1 MADKEI
7 PTWSDARLRGAT
19 FVYIAALFAA
29 LGGLLFGYD
38 TGVISGALIFI
49 KREFGLTTAAEEI
62 VVSGV
67 LLGAT
72 LGAIVGGKAADI
84 FGRRRVLLV
93 TAAIFGIGA
102 LASAMAPSPAILI
115 VSRTVLG
122 LAIGLASTNVPVY
135 LSEVA
140 PPHVRGWIVSLF
152 QLAVTVGIL
161 VAYLTDYAFA
171 GVEGWRWMLGLA
183 VVPALVFG
191 TGMFFLPETP
201 RWLIRGG
208 HHESA
213 HRVLVR
219 IRKQADVNLEIEEI
233 KLSLAQQT
241 ESGRWTDL
249 LRRQVRPALLVGLG
263 LAVFQQITGINT
275 VIYYAPKILQAAGF
289 NSASGAI
296 LATVGV
302 GVVNVGMTIIAMF
315 LVDRAGRRPLLL
327 VGIAGLIVTLTAL
340 GLSFQ
345 ISNPSGQLAWIAVI
359 CLMGYVASFAIS
371 LGPIFWLLIAEIYPL
386 KIRGLAE
393 GMAATFNWGSNLIVS
408 LTFLTFGRE
417 TWRELNVSPLCVCL
431 GGVVALRLL
440 SRSGNERAH
449 FGRDRS
455 ILASRSSFSPNDR
468 PHFLKAQGRSSSCS
482 HAPVA
487 RPLTARGL

>member
-72 LGAIVGGKAADI
+72 LGAIAGGKAADL

-140 PPHVRGWIVSLF
+140 PPHVRGWVVSLF
-152 QLAVTVGIL
+152 QLAVTIGIV

-171 GVEGWRWMLGLA
+171 GIEGWRWMLGLA

-201 RWLIRGG
+201 RWLIHRG
-208 HHESA
+208 HHEVA

-219 IRKQADVNLEIEEI
+219 IRDVADVNIEIDEI
-233 KLSLAQQT
+233 KTSLAQQT
-241 ESGRWTDL
+241 ESGHWTDL
-249 LRRQVRPALLVGLG
+249 LRRQVRPALVVGLG
-263 LAVFQQITGINT
+263 LAIFQQITGINT

-296 LATVGV
+296 LATAGV
-302 GVVNVGMTIIAMF
+302 GVVNVSMTIIAMF

-327 VGIAGLIVTLTAL
+327 VGIAGMIVTLGAL
-340 GLSFQ
+340 GLSFR

-359 CLMGYVASFAIS
+359 CLSGYVSSFAIS
-371 LGPIFWLLIAEIYPL
+371 LGPIFWLIIAEIYPL
-386 KIRGLAE
+386 KIRGLVE
-393 GMAATFNWGSNLIVS
+393 GMAATFIWGSNLIVS
-408 LTFLTFGRE
+408 LTFLTLLE
-417 TWRELNVSPLCVCL
+417 KL
-431 GGVVALRLL
+431 GASSTFLL
-440 SRSGNERAH
+440 YS
-449 FGRDRS
+449 
-455 ILASRSSFSPNDR
+455 LASVASWLFAYYLVTETKGHTFEEIEAFWR
-468 PHFLKAQGRSSSCS
+468 AGRHSRQMASRV
-482 HAPVA
+482 P
-487 RPLTARGL
+487 

>member
-1 MADKEI
+1 MADKE
-7 PTWSDARLRGAT
+7 TAALRDALRGT
-19 FVYIAALFAA
+19 KFVYIAASFAA

-49 KREFGLTTAAEEI
+49 KREFGLTTVAEEI

-72 LGAIVGGKAADI
+72 LGAIVGGKAADL

-102 LASAMAPSPAILI
+102 LASAMAPSPTVLI
-115 VSRTVLG
+115 VSRVVLG

-140 PPHVRGWIVSLF
+140 PPHARGWVVSLF
-152 QLAVTVGIL
+152 QLAVTVGIV

-183 VVPALVFG
+183 VAPALIFG

-201 RWLIRGG
+201 RWL
-208 HHESA
+208 
-213 HRVLVR
+213 
-219 IRKQADVNLEIEEI
+219 EIEEI
-233 KLSLAQQT
+233 KASLAQQT
-241 ESGRWTDL
+241 EGGHWTDL
-249 LRRQVRPALLVGLG
+249 LRRHVRPALVVGLG

-275 VIYYAPKILQAAGF
+275 VIYYAPKILQTAGF

-327 VGIAGLIVTLTAL
+327 VGIAGMIITLGAL
-340 GLSFQ
+340 GLSFR

-393 GMAATFNWGSNLIVS
+393 GTAATFNWGSNLIVS
-408 LTFLTFGRE
+408 LTFLTLVEKLGASSTFLLYAFASVASWLFAYYFVPETKGSTLEQIEAFWRVRHRARERGGR
-417 TWRELNVSPLCVCL
+417 
-431 GGVVALRLL
+431 
-440 SRSGNERAH
+440 
-449 FGRDRS
+449 
-455 ILASRSSFSPNDR
+455 FS
-468 PHFLKAQGRSSSCS
+468 
-482 HAPVA
+482 
-487 RPLTARGL
+487 

>member
-7 PTWSDARLRGAT
+7 APLSGAHLRGT
-19 FVYIAALFAA
+19 RFVYVAASFAA

-49 KREFGLTTAAEEI
+49 KREFGLTTTAEEV

-72 LGAIVGGKAADI
+72 IGAIFGGKAADL

-102 LASAMAPSPAILI
+102 LASAVAASPTILI
-115 VSRTVLG
+115 ISRVVLG

-140 PPHVRGWIVSLF
+140 PPHARGWVVSLF
-152 QLAVTVGIL
+152 QLAVTVGIV

-171 GVEGWRWMLGLA
+171 GVVEGWRWMLGLA
-183 VVPALVFG
+183 VAPALVFG

-208 HHESA
+208 HHEVA

-219 IRKQADVNLEIEEI
+219 IRELGDVNVEIEEI
-233 KLSLAQQT
+233 KASLARQT
-241 ESGRWTDL
+241 EGGHWTDL
-249 LRRQVRPALLVGLG
+249 LRRQVRPALFVGVG

-275 VIYYAPKILQAAGF
+275 VIYYAPKILQTAGF

-296 LATVGV
+296 LATVGI
-302 GVVNVGMTIIAMF
+302 GVVNVAMTIIAMF

-327 VGIAGLIVTLTAL
+327 VGIAGMIITLGVL
-340 GLSFQ
+340 GLSFR

-393 GMAATFNWGSNLIVS
+393 GTAATFNWASNLIVS
-408 LTFLTFGRE
+408 LTFLTLVEKLGASSTFLLYAFASVASWLFAYYFVPETKGRTLE
-417 TWRELNVSPLCVCL
+417 QIEALWRARH
-431 GGVVALRLL
+431 GVRQATPRI
-440 SRSGNERAH
+440 S
-449 FGRDRS
+449 
-455 ILASRSSFSPNDR
+455 
-468 PHFLKAQGRSSSCS
+468 
-482 HAPVA
+482 
-487 RPLTARGL
+487 

>member
-1 MADKEI
+1 MAGTRIATLAE
-7 PTWSDARLRGAT
+7 AHLRGPR
-19 FVYIAALFAA
+19 FVFIAALFAA

-72 LGAIVGGKAADI
+72 IGAIIGGKAADF

-102 LASAMAPSPAILI
+102 LTSAIAPSPAILI
-115 VSRTVLG
+115 VSRVVLG

-140 PPHVRGWIVSLF
+140 PARARGWVVSLF
-152 QLAVTVGIL
+152 QLAVTIGI
-161 VAYLTDYAFA
+161 VIAYLTDYAFA
-171 GVEGWRWMLGLA
+171 GMEGWRWMLGLA

-208 HHESA
+208 QHEVA
-213 HRVLVR
+213 HRVLIR
-219 IRKQADVNLEIEEI
+219 IRELADVDVEIEEI
-233 KLSLAQQT
+233 KASLAQQT
-241 ESGRWTDL
+241 ESGRWVDL
-249 LRRQVRPALLVGLG
+249 LSQQVRPALIVGLG
-263 LAVFQQITGINT
+263 LAIFQQITGINT

-296 LATVGV
+296 LATAGV

-327 VGIAGLIVTLTAL
+327 VGIAGMIVTLGML
-340 GLSFQ
+340 GLSFR
-345 ISNPSGQLAWIAVI
+345 ISNQSVQLAWIAVI

-371 LGPIFWLLIAEIYPL
+371 LGPIFWLMIAEIYPL

-393 GMAATFNWGSNLIVS
+393 GMAATFNWGSNLLVS
-408 LTFLTFGRE
+408 LTFLTLVEKLGASSTFLLYAFASVASWLFAYYLVPETKGRTLE
-417 TWRELNVSPLCVCL
+417 EIEAFWRT
-431 GGVVALRLL
+431 
-440 SRSGNERAH
+440 
-449 FGRDRS
+449 DR
-455 ILASRSSFSPNDR
+455 RHRQMPN
-468 PHFLKAQGRSSSCS
+468 
-482 HAPVA
+482 
-487 RPLTARGL
+487 

>member
-1 MADKEI
+1 MSDKEI
-7 PTWSDARLRGAT
+7 ATLTYRHVRGT
-19 FVYIAALFAA
+19 GFVYIAALFAA

-49 KREFGLTTAAEEI
+49 KREFGLTTTAEEV

-72 LGAIVGGKAADI
+72 IGAIIGGKAADL

-93 TAAIFGIGA
+93 TAAIFAIGA
-102 LASAMAPSPAILI
+102 LASAAAPSPGILI
-115 VSRTVLG
+115 VSRVVLG

-140 PPHVRGWIVSLF
+140 PAHARGWIVSLF
-152 QLAVTVGIL
+152 QLAVTVGIV

-171 GVEGWRWMLGLA
+171 DIEGWRWMLGLA
-183 VVPALVFG
+183 VAPAVVFG

-208 HHESA
+208 HHEVA

-219 IRKQADVNLEIEEI
+219 IRELADVTVEIEEI
-233 KLSLAQQT
+233 KASLAQQS
-241 ESGRWTDL
+241 ESGHWTDL
-249 LRRQVRPALLVGLG
+249 LSRRVRPALVVGLG
-263 LAVFQQITGINT
+263 LAIFQQVTGINT
-275 VIYYAPKILQAAGF
+275 VIYYAPRILQTAGF
-289 NSASGAI
+289 NSVSGAI

-302 GVVNVGMTIIAMF
+302 GIVNVAMTILAMF
-315 LVDRAGRRPLLL
+315 LVDRAGRRPLLFA
-327 VGIAGLIVTLTAL
+327 GIAGMIITLCVL
-340 GLSFQ
+340 GLNFR
-345 ISNPSGQLAWIAVI
+345 ISSASGQLAWIAVI

-393 GMAATFNWGSNLIVS
+393 GTAATFNWASNLIVS
-408 LTFLTFGRE
+408 LTFLRLVETLGASSTFLLYAVASVASWLFAYYLVPETKGRTLE
-417 TWRELNVSPLCVCL
+417 QIEAFWRAGRPSRKWPAGFSSLSARDC
-431 GGVVALRLL
+431 ALR
-440 SRSGNERAH
+440 
-449 FGRDRS
+449 
-455 ILASRSSFSPNDR
+455 
-468 PHFLKAQGRSSSCS
+468 
-482 HAPVA
+482 
-487 RPLTARGL
+487 

>member
-1 MADKEI
+1 MAGTRIATLAE
-7 PTWSDARLRGAT
+7 AHLRGPR
-19 FVYIAALFAA
+19 FVFIAALFAA

-72 LGAIVGGKAADI
+72 IGAIIGGKAADF

-102 LASAMAPSPAILI
+102 LTSAIAPSPAILI
-115 VSRTVLG
+115 VSRVVLG

-140 PPHVRGWIVSLF
+140 PAHARGWVVSLF
-152 QLAVTVGIL
+152 QLAVTIGI
-161 VAYLTDYAFA
+161 VIAYLTDYAFA
-171 GVEGWRWMLGLA
+171 GMEGWRWMLGLA

-191 TGMFFLPETP
+191 AGMFFLPETP

-208 HHESA
+208 QHEVA
-213 HRVLVR
+213 HRVLIR
-219 IRKQADVNLEIEEI
+219 IRELADVDVEIEEI
-233 KLSLAQQT
+233 KASLAQQT
-241 ESGRWTDL
+241 ESGRWVDL
-249 LRRQVRPALLVGLG
+249 LSQQVRPALIVGLG
-263 LAVFQQITGINT
+263 LAIFQQITGINT

-296 LATVGV
+296 LATAGV

-327 VGIAGLIVTLTAL
+327 VGIAGMIVTLGML
-340 GLSFQ
+340 GLSFR
-345 ISNPSGQLAWIAVI
+345 ISNQSVQLAWIAVI

-371 LGPIFWLLIAEIYPL
+371 LGPIFWLMIAEIYPL

-393 GMAATFNWGSNLIVS
+393 GMAATFNWGSNLLVS
-408 LTFLTFGRE
+408 LTFLTLVEKLGASSTFLLYAFASVASWLFAYYLVPETKGRTLE
-417 TWRELNVSPLCVCL
+417 EIEAFWRT
-431 GGVVALRLL
+431 
-440 SRSGNERAH
+440 
-449 FGRDRS
+449 DR
-455 ILASRSSFSPNDR
+455 RHRQMPN
-468 PHFLKAQGRSSSCS
+468 
-482 HAPVA
+482 
-487 RPLTARGL
+487 

>member
-7 PTWSDARLRGAT
+7 APLRGAHLRGT
-19 FVYIAALFAA
+19 RFVYVAASFAA

-49 KREFGLTTAAEEI
+49 KREFGLTTAAEEV

-72 LGAIVGGKAADI
+72 IGAIFGGKAADL

-102 LASAMAPSPAILI
+102 LASAVAPSPTILI
-115 VSRTVLG
+115 VSRVVLG

-140 PPHVRGWIVSLF
+140 PPHARGWVVSLF
-152 QLAVTVGIL
+152 QLAVTVGIV

-171 GVEGWRWMLGLA
+171 GIEGWRWMLGLA

-208 HHESA
+208 HHEVA
-213 HRVLVR
+213 QRVLVR
-219 IRKQADVNLEIEEI
+219 IRELPDVSVEIEEI
-233 KLSLAQQT
+233 KASLAQQA
-241 ESGRWTDL
+241 ESGHWTDL
-249 LRRQVRPALLVGLG
+249 LRRQVRPAMVVGLG
-263 LAVFQQITGINT
+263 LAIFQQITGINT
-275 VIYYAPKILQAAGF
+275 VIYYAPRILQSAGF

-302 GVVNVGMTIIAMF
+302 GVVNVGMTIVAMF

-327 VGIAGLIVTLTAL
+327 VGIAGMIITLGAL
-340 GLSFQ
+340 GLSFR
-345 ISNPSGQLAWIAVI
+345 ISNPSGQLAWISVI

-393 GMAATFNWGSNLIVS
+393 GTAATFNWASNLIVS
-408 LTFLTFGRE
+408 LTFLTLVEKLGASSTFLLYAVASVASWVFAYCFVPETKGRSLE
-417 TWRELNVSPLCVCL
+417 QIEAFWRERHH
-431 GGVVALRLL
+431 GHR
-440 SRSGNERAH
+440 
-449 FGRDRS
+449 
-455 ILASRSSFSPNDR
+455 
-468 PHFLKAQGRSSSCS
+468 
-482 HAPVA
+482 
-487 RPLTARGL
+487 TAA

>member
-1 MADKEI
+1 MGHKE
-7 PTWSDARLRGAT
+7 
-19 FVYIAALFAA
+19 IAALRDAHLRGTRFVYVAASFAA

-49 KREFGLTTAAEEI
+49 KREFGLTTLAEEI

-72 LGAIVGGKAADI
+72 LGAIVGGKAADL

-102 LASAMAPSPAILI
+102 LASAVAPSPSVLI
-115 VSRTVLG
+115 VSRVVLG

-140 PPHVRGWIVSLF
+140 PPHARGWVVSLF
-152 QLAVTVGIL
+152 QLAVTVGIV

-183 VVPALVFG
+183 VAPALVFG

-201 RWLIRGG
+201 RWLVRRGQ
-208 HHESA
+208 HEVA

-219 IRKQADVNLEIEEI
+219 IRELPDVNIEIEEI
-233 KLSLAQQT
+233 KASLAQQA
-241 ESGRWTDL
+241 ESGHWTDL
-249 LRRQVRPALLVGLG
+249 LRRQVRPALVVGLG

-275 VIYYAPKILQAAGF
+275 VIYYAPRILQTAGL

-302 GVVNVGMTIIAMF
+302 GVVNVGMTILAMF

-327 VGIAGLIVTLTAL
+327 VGMAGMIITLGVL
-340 GLSFQ
+340 GLSFRY
-345 ISNPSGQLAWIAVI
+345 PSGQLAWIAVI

-393 GMAATFNWGSNLIVS
+393 GTAATFNWASNLVVS
-408 LTFLTFGRE
+408 LTFLTLVE
-417 TWRELNVSPLCVCL
+417 KL
-431 GGVVALRLL
+431 GASSTFFLY
-440 SRSGNERAH
+440 A
-449 FGRDRS
+449 
-455 ILASRSSFSPNDR
+455 LASVASWIFAYYFVPET
-468 PHFLKAQGRSSSCS
+468 KGRTLEQIEAFWRAR
-482 HAPVA
+482 HRARRTVA
-487 RPLTARGL
+487 RFS

>member
-1 MADKEI
+1 MPDKEI
-7 PTWSDARLRGAT
+7 AASRDALRGT
-19 FVYIAALFAA
+19 KFVYIAASFAA

-72 LGAIVGGKAADI
+72 LGAIVGGKAADL

-93 TAAIFGIGA
+93 TATIFGIGA
-102 LASAMAPSPAILI
+102 LASAVAPSPAILI
-115 VSRTVLG
+115 VSRIVLG

-140 PPHVRGWIVSLF
+140 PPHARGWVVSLF
-152 QLAVTVGIL
+152 QLAVTVGIV

-208 HHESA
+208 HHEVA
-213 HRVLVR
+213 RRVLVR
-219 IRKQADVNLEIEEI
+219 IREFSDINVEIEEI
-233 KLSLAQQT
+233 KASLAQQT
-241 ESGRWTDL
+241 ESGHWTDL
-249 LRRQVRPALLVGLG
+249 FRRQVRPALIVGLG
-263 LAVFQQITGINT
+263 LAIFQQITGINT
-275 VIYYAPKILQAAGF
+275 VIYYAPTILQTAGF

-302 GVVNVGMTIIAMF
+302 GVVNVVMTVVAMF
-315 LVDRAGRRPLLL
+315 FVDRAGRRPLLL
-327 VGIAGLIVTLTAL
+327 VGIAGMIVTLGVL
-340 GLSFQ
+340 GLSFR
-345 ISNPSGQLAWIAVI
+345 ISNPSGQLAWIAVL

-393 GMAATFNWGSNLIVS
+393 GTAATFNWGSNLIVS
-408 LTFLTFGRE
+408 LTFLTLIEKLGASSTFLLYAFASVASWLFAYYFVPETKGRTLEQIETFWRARHRVRE
-417 TWRELNVSPLCVCL
+417 T
-431 GGVVALRLL
+431 A
-440 SRSGNERAH
+440 
-449 FGRDRS
+449 
-455 ILASRSSFSPNDR
+455 
-468 PHFLKAQGRSSSCS
+468 
-482 HAPVA
+482 A
-487 RPLTARGL
+487 RIS

>member
-1 MADKEI
+1 MPDKEI
-7 PTWSDARLRGAT
+7 ATLTYTHVRGT
-19 FVYIAALFAA
+19 GFVYIAALFAA

-49 KREFGLTTAAEEI
+49 KREFGLTTTAEEV

-72 LGAIVGGKAADI
+72 IGAIIGGKAADL

-102 LASAMAPSPAILI
+102 LASAAAPSPGILI
-115 VSRTVLG
+115 VSRVVLG

-140 PPHVRGWIVSLF
+140 PAHARGWIVSLF
-152 QLAVTVGIL
+152 QLAVTVGIV

-171 GVEGWRWMLGLA
+171 DIEGWRWMLGLA
-183 VVPALVFG
+183 VVPAVVFG

-208 HHESA
+208 HHEVA

-219 IRKQADVNLEIEEI
+219 IRELADVTVEIEEI
-233 KLSLAQQT
+233 KASLAQQS
-241 ESGRWTDL
+241 ESGHWTDL
-249 LRRQVRPALLVGLG
+249 LSRRVRPALVVGLG
-263 LAVFQQITGINT
+263 LAIFQQVTGMNT
-275 VIYYAPKILQAAGF
+275 VIYYAPRILQTAGF
-289 NSASGAI
+289 NSVSGAI

-302 GVVNVGMTIIAMF
+302 GTVNVAMTILAMS

-327 VGIAGLIVTLTAL
+327 AGIAGMIITLCVL
-340 GLSFQ
+340 GLNFR
-345 ISNPSGQLAWIAVI
+345 ISSASGQLAWIAVI

-393 GMAATFNWGSNLIVS
+393 GTAATFNWASNLIVS
-408 LTFLTFGRE
+408 LTFLTLVETLGANSTFLLYAVASVASWLFAYYLVPETKGRTLE
-417 TWRELNVSPLCVCL
+417 QIEAFWRAGRPSRKWPA
-431 GGVVALRLL
+431 GFSSL
-440 SRSGNERAH
+440 SA
-449 FGRDRS
+449 RDCAVR
-455 ILASRSSFSPNDR
+455 
-468 PHFLKAQGRSSSCS
+468 
-482 HAPVA
+482 
-487 RPLTARGL
+487 

>member
-7 PTWSDARLRGAT
+7 ATLSDARLRGAR

-72 LGAIVGGKAADI
+72 IGAIAGGKAADL

-102 LASAMAPSPAILI
+102 LASGMAPSPAILI
-115 VSRTVLG
+115 LSRVVLG

-140 PPHVRGWIVSLF
+140 PPHARGRVVSLF
-152 QLAVTVGIL
+152 QLAVTIGIV

-171 GVEGWRWMLGLA
+171 GIEGWRWMLRLA

-201 RWLIRGG
+201 RWLIHRG
-208 HHESA
+208 HHEVA

-219 IRKQADVNLEIEEI
+219 IRDVADVNIEIDEI
-233 KLSLAQQT
+233 KMSLAQQT

-249 LRRQVRPALLVGLG
+249 LRRQVRPALVVGLG
-263 LAVFQQITGINT
+263 LAIFQQITGINT

-296 LATVGV
+296 LATAGV
-302 GVVNVGMTIIAMF
+302 GVVNVGMTIVAMF

-327 VGIAGLIVTLTAL
+327 VGIAGMIFTLGML
-340 GLSFQ
+340 GLSFR
-345 ISNPSGQLAWIAVI
+345 ISHPSGHLAWIAVI
-359 CLMGYVASFAIS
+359 CLMAYVASFAIS

-386 KIRGLAE
+386 RIRGLAE
-393 GMAATFNWGSNLIVS
+393 GTAATFNWGSNLIVS
-408 LTFLTFGRE
+408 LTFLTLLEKVGASATFLLYAFASVASWLFAYYLVPETKGRTLE
-417 TWRELNVSPLCVCL
+417 EIEAFWRARH
-431 GGVVALRLL
+431 GAR
-440 SRSGNERAH
+440 RTA
-449 FGRDRS
+449 GRIS
-455 ILASRSSFSPNDR
+455 
-468 PHFLKAQGRSSSCS
+468 
-482 HAPVA
+482 
-487 RPLTARGL
+487 

>member
-1 MADKEI
+1 MADKGI
-7 PTWSDARLRGAT
+7 AASSGAHLRGT
-19 FVYIAALFAA
+19 RFVYIAALFAA

-49 KREFGLTTAAEEI
+49 KREFGLTTAAEEV

-72 LGAIVGGKAADI
+72 IGATFGGKAADL
-84 FGRRRVLLV
+84 FGRRSVLLV
-93 TAAIFGIGA
+93 TAAIFGVGA
-102 LASAMAPSPAILI
+102 LASAFAPSPAVLI
-115 VSRTVLG
+115 VSRVVLG
-122 LAIGLASTNVPVY
+122 LAIGLASMNVPVY

-140 PPHVRGWIVSLF
+140 PPHARGWVVSLF
-152 QLAVTVGIL
+152 QLAVTIGIV

-183 VVPALVFG
+183 VAPALVFG
-191 TGMFFLPETP
+191 AGMFFLPETP

-208 HHESA
+208 HYEVA

-219 IRKQADVNLEIEEI
+219 IRDLADVNVEI
-233 KLSLAQQT
+233 KEIKASLAQQA
-241 ESGRWTDL
+241 ESGHWNDL
-249 LRRQVRPALLVGLG
+249 LRRQVQPALVVGLG

-275 VIYYAPKILQAAGF
+275 VIYYAPKILQTAGF

-302 GVVNVGMTIIAMF
+302 GVVNVVMTIVAMF

-327 VGIAGLIVTLTAL
+327 VGIAGMIITLGAL
-340 GLSFQ
+340 GLSFRY
-345 ISNPSGQLAWIAVI
+345 PSGQLAWIAVV

-393 GMAATFNWGSNLIVS
+393 GTAATFNWASNLIVS
-408 LTFLTFGRE
+408 LTFLTLVEKLGASSTFVLYAFASVASWLFAYCFVPETKGRTLE
-417 TWRELNVSPLCVCL
+417 QIEAFWRARN
-431 GGVVALRLL
+431 
-440 SRSGNERAH
+440 RA
-449 FGRDRS
+449 RQPD
-455 ILASRSSFSPNDR
+455 A
-468 PHFLKAQGRSSSCS
+468 
-482 HAPVA
+482 
-487 RPLTARGL
+487 GLF

>member
-7 PTWSDARLRGAT
+7 ATLRDALRGT
-19 FVYIAALFAA
+19 KFVYIAASFAA

-49 KREFGLTTAAEEI
+49 KREFGLTTVAEEI

-72 LGAIVGGKAADI
+72 LGAIVGGKAADL

-102 LASAMAPSPAILI
+102 LASAMAPSPTVLI
-115 VSRTVLG
+115 VSRVVLG

-140 PPHVRGWIVSLF
+140 PPQARGWVVSLF
-152 QLAVTVGIL
+152 QLAVTVGIV

-183 VVPALVFG
+183 VAPALVFG

-208 HHESA
+208 HHEVA

-219 IRKQADVNLEIEEI
+219 IRDLGDVNVEIEEI
-233 KLSLAQQT
+233 KASLAQQT
-241 ESGRWTDL
+241 EGGHWTDL
-249 LRRQVRPALLVGLG
+249 LRRQVRPALVVGLG
-263 LAVFQQITGINT
+263 LAVFQQVTGINT
-275 VIYYAPKILQAAGF
+275 VIYYAPKILQTAGF

-302 GVVNVGMTIIAMF
+302 GVVNVGMTIVAMF

-327 VGIAGLIVTLTAL
+327 VGIAGMIITLGAL
-340 GLSFQ
+340 GLSFRY
-345 ISNPSGQLAWIAVI
+345 PSGQLAWIAVI

-386 KIRGLAE
+386 RIRGVAE
-393 GMAATFNWGSNLIVS
+393 GTAATFNWASNLIVS
-408 LTFLTFGRE
+408 LTFLTLVE
-417 TWRELNVSPLCVCL
+417 KL
-431 GGVVALRLL
+431 GASSTFFLYG
-440 SRSGNERAH
+440 
-449 FGRDRS
+449 
-455 ILASRSSFSPNDR
+455 LASVASWLFAYYFVPET
-468 PHFLKAQGRSSSCS
+468 KGRTLEQIE
-482 HAPVA
+482 AFWRA
-487 RPLTARGL
+487 RHRARQRASWR

>member
-1 MADKEI
+1 MADRQVAIRTK
-7 PTWSDARLRGAT
+7 AHLRGTT
-19 FVYIAALFAA
+19 FVYVAASFAA

-49 KREFGLTTAAEEI
+49 KREFGLTTTAEEI

-72 LGAIVGGKAADI
+72 IGAIVGGKAADL

-102 LASAMAPSPAILI
+102 LASAAAPSPPILI
-115 VSRTVLG
+115 VSRVILG

-140 PPHVRGWIVSLF
+140 PPHARGWIVSLF
-152 QLAVTVGIL
+152 QLAVTVGIV

-171 GVEGWRWMLGLA
+171 GIEGWRWMLGLA
-183 VVPALVFG
+183 VVPAIVFG
-191 TGMFFLPETP
+191 AGMFFLPETP
-201 RWLIRGG
+201 RWLISGG
-208 HHESA
+208 QHEVA
-213 HRVLVR
+213 HGVLVR
-219 IRKQADVNLEIEEI
+219 IRGLADVSVEIEEI
-233 KLSLAQQT
+233 KASLAQQT
-241 ESGRWTDL
+241 ESGHWADL
-249 LRRQVRPALLVGLG
+249 LSRQVRPALIVGIG
-263 LAVFQQITGINT
+263 LAIFQQITGINT

-296 LATVGV
+296 LATAGV

-327 VGIAGLIVTLTAL
+327 AGITGMIVTLGVL
-340 GLSFQ
+340 GLSFR

-386 KIRGLAE
+386 RIRGLAE
-393 GMAATFNWGSNLIVS
+393 GTAATFNWGSNLIVS
-408 LTFLTFGRE
+408 LTFLTLVE
-417 TWRELNVSPLCVCL
+417 KL
-431 GGVVALRLL
+431 GASSTFLL
-440 SRSGNERAH
+440 YA
-449 FGRDRS
+449 
-455 ILASRSSFSPNDR
+455 SFSVTSWLFAYYLVPETKGR
-468 PHFLKAQGRSSSCS
+468 TLEEIEAFWRAGRSSRKM
-482 HAPVA
+482 AA
-487 RPLTARGL
+487 RIS

>member
-7 PTWSDARLRGAT
+7 AALSEAHLRGAR
-19 FVYIAALFAA
+19 FVYVAASFAA

-49 KREFGLTTAAEEI
+49 KREFGLTTTAEEI

-67 LLGAT
+67 LFGAT
-72 LGAIVGGKAADI
+72 IGAIVGGKAADL

-102 LASAMAPSPAILI
+102 LASAAAPSPPILI
-115 VSRTVLG
+115 VSRVILG

-140 PPHVRGWIVSLF
+140 PPHARGWIVSLF
-152 QLAVTVGIL
+152 QLAVTVGIV

-183 VVPALVFG
+183 VVPAIVFG
-191 TGMFFLPETP
+191 AGMLFLPETP
-201 RWLIRGG
+201 RWLISGG
-208 HHESA
+208 QHEVA
-213 HRVLVR
+213 HGVLVR
-219 IRKQADVNLEIEEI
+219 IRGLADVKVEIEEI
-233 KLSLAQQT
+233 KASLAQQT
-241 ESGRWTDL
+241 ESGRWADL
-249 LRRQVRPALLVGLG
+249 FGRRVRPALVVGIG
-263 LAVFQQITGINT
+263 LAIFQQITGINT

-296 LATVGV
+296 LATAGV
-302 GVVNVGMTIIAMF
+302 GVVNVGLTVVAMF

-327 VGIAGLIVTLTAL
+327 AGITGMIVTLGVL
-340 GLSFQ
+340 GLSFR

-386 KIRGLAE
+386 RIRGLAE
-393 GMAATFNWGSNLIVS
+393 GTAATFNWGSNLIVS
-408 LTFLTFGRE
+408 LTFLTLVER
-417 TWRELNVSPLCVCL
+417 L
-431 GGVVALRLL
+431 GASSTFLL
-440 SRSGNERAH
+440 YA
-449 FGRDRS
+449 
-455 ILASRSSFSPNDR
+455 SFSVMSWLFAYYLVPET
-468 PHFLKAQGRSSSCS
+468 KGRTLEEIE
-482 HAPVA
+482 AFWRA
-487 RPLTARGL
+487 RHRVRQTASPIS

>member
-7 PTWSDARLRGAT
+7 AALSDSHLRGT
-19 FVYIAALFAA
+19 RFVYVAALFAA

-49 KREFGLTTAAEEI
+49 KREFGLTTTDEEI

-72 LGAIVGGKAADI
+72 LGAIVGGKAADL

-102 LASAMAPSPAILI
+102 LASAVAPSPTVLI
-115 VSRTVLG
+115 VSRVVLG

-140 PPHVRGWIVSLF
+140 PPHARGWVVSLF
-152 QLAVTVGIL
+152 QLAVTIGIV

-171 GVEGWRWMLGLA
+171 SVEGWRWMLGLA
-183 VVPALVFG
+183 VAPALVFG

-208 HHESA
+208 QHDVA

-219 IRKQADVNLEIEEI
+219 IRELADVDIEIEEI
-233 KLSLAQQT
+233 KASLAQQT
-241 ESGRWTDL
+241 EGGHWTDL
-249 LRRQVRPALLVGLG
+249 LRRQARPALIIGLG

-302 GVVNVGMTIIAMF
+302 GIVNVGMTIIAMF

-327 VGIAGLIVTLTAL
+327 VGIAGMIVTLSVLSL
-340 GLSFQ
+340 GFRY
-345 ISNPSGQLAWIAVI
+345 PSGQLAWIAVI

-393 GMAATFNWGSNLIVS
+393 GTAATFNWASNLIVS
-408 LTFLTFGRE
+408 LTFLTLVEKLGASSTFLLYAFASVASWLFAYYFVPETKGRTLE
-417 TWRELNVSPLCVCL
+417 QIEAFWRARHHAHQTE
-431 GGVVALRLL
+431 
-440 SRSGNERAH
+440 SGT
-449 FGRDRS
+449 F
-455 ILASRSSFSPNDR
+455 
-468 PHFLKAQGRSSSCS
+468 
-482 HAPVA
+482 
-487 RPLTARGL
+487 

>member
-1 MADKEI
+1 MMANENAAL
-7 PTWSDARLRGAT
+7 SNAQLRTGR
-19 FVYIAALFAA
+19 FVYVAAVFAA

-72 LGAIVGGKAADI
+72 IGAIVGGKAADL

-93 TAAIFGIGA
+93 TAAIFAIGA
-102 LASAMAPSPAILI
+102 LASAVAPSPAILI
-115 VSRTVLG
+115 ASRVVLG

-140 PPHVRGWIVSLF
+140 PPHARGWVVSLF
-152 QLAVTVGIL
+152 QLAVTVGIV

-191 TGMFFLPETP
+191 AGMIFL
-201 RWLIRGG
+201 RGG

-219 IRKQADVNLEIEEI
+219 IRKLADVSVEIEEI
-233 KLSLAQQT
+233 TASLAQQT

-302 GVVNVGMTIIAMF
+302 GVVNVGMTIVAMF

-327 VGIAGLIVTLTAL
+327 VGIAGMIVTLTAL

-393 GMAATFNWGSNLIVS
+393 GTAATFNWGSNFIVS
-408 LTFLTFGRE
+408 LTFLTLVE
-417 TWRELNVSPLCVCL
+417 KL
-431 GGVVALRLL
+431 GASSTFLL
-440 SRSGNERAH
+440 YA
-449 FGRDRS
+449 
-455 ILASRSSFSPNDR
+455 LASVASWLFAYYLVPETKGRTLEQIEAFWRAGHRSR
-468 PHFLKAQGRSSSCS
+468 PMVSRIS
-482 HAPVA
+482 
-487 RPLTARGL
+487 